1 MKYTIDIPENAT
13 NGDIMQA
20 LFPVKEIIGRLD
32 PAKWLDVLIDGNR
45 YSQFDKTWWN
55 EVWDKGDNMTEEQ
68 YKQLIVIP
76 KSKTET
82 EQTERLKNIK
92 HYCMRMYENIRLND
106 PELTAD
112 NVMGMLNHIICLT
125 GD

>member
-32 PAKWLDVLIDGNR
+32 SAKWLDVLIDGNR

-55 EVWDKGDNMTEEQ
+55 EVWNKEITEEQ
-68 YKQLIVIP
+68 YKQLTDIP

-82 EQTERLKNIK
+82 EQAELIK
-92 HYCMRMYENIRLND
+92 YIKQYCIRNYDYIRLRD
-106 PELTAD
+106 PEIEAED
-112 NVMGMLNHIICLT
+112 VMNFINHIISMIDDNT
-125 GD
+125 